1 MKKIRYGKITIL
13 ILGCWLLFSIVGYM
27 GKDSIYSRYTINVK
41 KTPYFV
47 LVLQGIHDG
56 VYPWSS
62 EKQSLWERWEQ
73 LAEKEPYENPGES
86 AAATEETVQQDET
99 ETVAA
104 TETLVPEEVEP
115 PIREFH
121 EVDDSYFSDAVFI
134 GDSRTVGLH
143 DYGGLDDSTF
153 YATVGMNIYDLW
165 TEKFCEVDG
174 QKVTLEDALRARTYG
189 KIYFQIGI
197 NEMGRGTVDGF
208 MKAYAESVAKFKELQ
223 PDAVIFVQAI
233 MKVTKDKSDKDPIFN
248 NPGIEERNARIAELA
263 DNRTVFY
270 LDVNEVVCDE
280 NGALRKDITFD
291 NIHLLGSKYDI
302 WVDYLKQKGI

>member
-13 ILGCWLLFSIVGYM
+13 ILGCWLLFSIVGFI

-62 EKQSLWERWEQ
+62 EKQSMWERWEQ
-73 LAEKEPYENPGES
+73 LAEKEPYENQGES
-86 AAATEETVQQDET
+86 AVATEETAQQVET

-121 EVDDSYFSDAVFI
+121 EVDNSYFSDAVFI

-174 QKVTLEDALRARTYG
+174 QKETLEDALRARTYG

-208 MKAYAESVAKFKELQ
+208 MKAYEESVAKFKELQ

-302 WVDYLKQKGI
+302 WVDYLKKKGI

>member
-13 ILGCWLLFSIVGYM
+13 ILGCWLLFSIVGFI

-73 LAEKEPYENPGES
+73 LAEKEPYENQEES
-86 AAATEETVQQDET
+86 VAATEETVQQDET

-121 EVDDSYFSDAVFI
+121 EVDNSYFSDAVFI

-174 QKVTLEDALRARTYG
+174 QKETLEDALRARTYG

-208 MKAYAESVAKFKELQ
+208 MKAYEESVAKFKELQ

-302 WVDYLKQKGI
+302 WVDYLKKKGI

>member
-13 ILGCWLLFSIVGYM
+13 ILGCWLLFSIVGFI

-121 EVDDSYFSDAVFI
+121 EVDNSYFSDAVFI

-174 QKVTLEDALRARTYG
+174 QKETLEDALRARTYG

-208 MKAYAESVAKFKELQ
+208 MKAYEESVAKFKELQ

-302 WVDYLKQKGI
+302 WVDYLKKKGI

>member
-13 ILGCWLLFSIVGYM
+13 ILGCWLLFSIVGFI

-62 EKQSLWERWEQ
+62 EKQSMWERWEQ
-73 LAEKEPYENPGES
+73 LAEKEPHENQGES
-86 AAATEETVQQDET
+86 AAATEETARQVET

-121 EVDDSYFSDAVFI
+121 EVDNSYFSDAVFI

-174 QKVTLEDALRARTYG
+174 QKETLEDALRARTYG

-208 MKAYAESVAKFKELQ
+208 MKAYEESVAKFKELQ

-302 WVDYLKQKGI
+302 WVDYLKKKGI

>member
-13 ILGCWLLFSIVGYM
+13 ILGCWLLFSIVGFI

-104 TETLVPEEVEP
+104 TETLVPEDVEP

-121 EVDDSYFSDAVFI
+121 EVDNSYFSDAVFI

-174 QKVTLEDALRARTYG
+174 QKETLEDALRARTYG

-208 MKAYAESVAKFKELQ
+208 MKAYEESVAKFKELQ

-302 WVDYLKQKGI
+302 WVDYLKKKGI

>member
-1 MKKIRYGKITIL
+1 M
-13 ILGCWLLFSIVGYM
+13 
-27 GKDSIYSRYTINVK
+27 
-41 KTPYFV
+41 
-47 LVLQGIHDG
+47 
-56 VYPWSS
+56 
-62 EKQSLWERWEQ
+62 
-73 LAEKEPYENPGES
+73 
-86 AAATEETVQQDET
+86 
-99 ETVAA
+99 
-104 TETLVPEEVEP
+104 
-115 PIREFH
+115 
-121 EVDDSYFSDAVFI
+121 
-134 GDSRTVGLH
+134 
-143 DYGGLDDSTF
+143 
-153 YATVGMNIYDLW
+153 
-165 TEKFCEVDG
+165 DG
-174 QKVTLEDALRARTYG
+174 QKETLEDALRARTYG

-208 MKAYAESVAKFKELQ
+208 MKAYEESVAKFKELQ

>member
-13 ILGCWLLFSIVGYM
+13 ILGCWLLFSIVGFI

-86 AAATEETVQQDET
+86 AAATEETAQQGET

-121 EVDDSYFSDAVFI
+121 EVDNSYFSDAVFI

-174 QKVTLEDALRARTYG
+174 QKETLEDALRARTYG

-197 NEMGRGTVDGF
+197 NEMGRRHSGRLH
-208 MKAYAESVAKFKELQ
+208 ESL
-223 PDAVIFVQAI
+223 
-233 MKVTKDKSDKDPIFN
+233 
-248 NPGIEERNARIAELA
+248 
-263 DNRTVFY
+263 
-270 LDVNEVVCDE
+270 
-280 NGALRKDITFD
+280 
-291 NIHLLGSKYDI
+291 
-302 WVDYLKQKGI
+302 

>member
-73 LAEKEPYENPGES
+73 LAEKEPNENPGES
-86 AAATEETVQQDET
+86 VAATEEIVKQDET
-99 ETVAA
+99 ETVTA

-174 QKVTLEDALRARTYG
+174 QKETLEDALRARTYG

-208 MKAYAESVAKFKELQ
+208 MKAYEESVAKFKELQ

-302 WVDYLKQKGI
+302 WVDYLKKKGI

>member
-73 LAEKEPYENPGES
+73 LAEKEPNENPGES
-86 AAATEETVQQDET
+86 VAATEETVQQDET

-174 QKVTLEDALRARTYG
+174 QKETLEDALRARTYG

-208 MKAYAESVAKFKELQ
+208 MKAYEESVAKFKELQ

-302 WVDYLKQKGI
+302 WVDYLKKKGI

>member
-73 LAEKEPYENPGES
+73 LAEKEPNENPGES
-86 AAATEETVQQDET
+86 VAATEETVKQDET
-99 ETVAA
+99 ETVTA

-174 QKVTLEDALRARTYG
+174 QKETLEDALRARTYG

-208 MKAYAESVAKFKELQ
+208 MKAYEESVAKFKELQ

-302 WVDYLKQKGI
+302 WVDYLKKKGI

>member
-13 ILGCWLLFSIVGYM
+13 ILGCWFLFSIVGYM
-27 GKDSIYSRYTINVK
+27 GKDSIYSRYTIDAK

-73 LAEKEPYENPGES
+73 LAEKEQNENPGES
-86 AAATEETVQQDET
+86 VAATEETVQQDET

-174 QKVTLEDALRARTYG
+174 QKETLEDALRARTYG

-208 MKAYAESVAKFKELQ
+208 MKAYEESVAKFKELQ

>member
-1 MKKIRYGKITIL
+1 M
-13 ILGCWLLFSIVGYM
+13 CWVLFSIVGYM
-27 GKDSIYSRYTINVK
+27 GKDSIYKRYTIDTR

-56 VYPWSS
+56 IYPWSS
-62 EKQSLWERWEQ
+62 EKQSLWDKWEQ
-73 LAEKEPYENPGES
+73 QARKDGKNES
-86 AAATEETVQQDET
+86 VVATEEET
-99 ETVAA
+99 ENISA
-104 TETLVPEEVEP
+104 TEAVSEDVTETAVTESEEK

-165 TEKFCEVDG
+165 TEKFCDVDG
-174 QKVTLEDALRARTYG
+174 QKVTLEEALRARTFG

-208 MKAYAESVAKFKELQ
+208 MKAYEESVEKFRELQ
-223 PDAVIFVQAI
+223 PDAIIFVQAI

-248 NPGIEERNARIAELA
+248 NPGIEERNERIAALA

>member
-13 ILGCWLLFSIVGYM
+13 ILGCWLLFSIVGFI

-73 LAEKEPYENPGES
+73 LAEKEPYENQGES
-86 AAATEETVQQDET
+86 ATATEETAQQGET

-121 EVDDSYFSDAVFI
+121 EVDNSYFSDAVFI

-174 QKVTLEDALRARTYG
+174 QKETLEDALRARTYG

-208 MKAYAESVAKFKELQ
+208 MKAYEESVAKFKELQ

-302 WVDYLKQKGI
+302 WVDYLKKKGI

>member
-73 LAEKEPYENPGES
+73 LAEKEPYENSGES
-86 AAATEETVQQDET
+86 AAATEETAQQGET

-121 EVDDSYFSDAVFI
+121 EVDNSYFSDAVFI

-174 QKVTLEDALRARTYG
+174 QKETLEDALRARTYG

-208 MKAYAESVAKFKELQ
+208 MKAYEESVAKFKELQ

-302 WVDYLKQKGI
+302 WVDYLKKKGI